1 MMQLGLRFPAAVPDR
16 IQEQFERFD
25 AEHPEVYKYF
35 EQATRDLIAS
45 GRKRVGA
52 KRIIEYI
59 RWDTGAGST
68 ASERPYK
75 INNNFVSRYVRKF
88 ITQHPELEPFIE
100 TRRIGLDRFH
110 A

>member
-45 GRKRVGA
+45 GRARVGA
-52 KRIIEYI
+52 KDIWERL
-59 RWDTGAGST
+59 RWYTRAGGPAQT
-68 ASERPYK
+68 QYRL
-75 INNNFVSRYVRKF
+75 NNNYTARYVRKL
-88 ITQHPELEPFIE
+88 IAAHPELAAKIE
-100 TRRIGLDRFH
+100 TRRLRTDPR
-110 A
+110 